1 MKSICLLIFLLTLS
15 SCNKKYTGEVR
26 FKSCII
32 KYDVLDEEE
41 EIEMDGD
48 NMIGN
53 QWRFESAKK
62 ELALCLCEKYLQNQD
77 KEIKEKIFE
86 IYYDDFE
93 YYPKE
98 NRYKPVQF
106 DFILKNRKEIFDY
119 RILAD

>member
-1 MKSICLLIFLLTLS
+1 MS
-15 SCNKKYTGEVR
+15 
-26 FKSCII
+26 FKSCNI

-48 NMIGN
+48 SMIGN

-106 DFILKNRKEIFDY
+106 DFILKNREEIFDY